1 MALTAEAA
9 VTGNTAKEAG
19 VNKGVINM
27 KKALSLI
34 SALAL
39 TIASV
44 SLTGCNSNSKSEYDD
59 GKMRDDMSA
68 MDYAKDMGIGINL
81 GNTMEAYW
89 EDKNDKTAGASTIGD
104 DTPQDYEKCWGAV
117 VTTQECIDGMRDA
130 GFDTVRVPVY
140 WGNMMKDDGSFTV
153 NKKYLERVQEIVD
166 YCRKDGLYVVIN
178 MHHYDEFL
186 IKNYEKEE
194 VLKAVETVWEQ
205 VATYFKSYSDYLI
218 FEGFNEALGSQREG
232 DSLSEEEIYDY
243 VNDMNSVFVDTVR
256 ATGGNNKERV
266 LIASGYWTNI
276 DNTTKESFVM
286 PEDSAEDRLM
296 VSVHY
301 IDNACYWTNNIG
313 GDYWLNYS
321 TEQCELLKAA
331 FIDKD
336 IPVFVGETTSIYT
349 ADRMTGK
356 AKDMPSSEALSTLLN
371 MAVDYELT
379 PVLWDVNDNFYSRT
393 EYKIKSESDAEVVAE
408 IAEKIE
414 E

>member
-1 MALTAEAA
+1 MGKRAFSLITAAS
-9 VTGNTAKEAG
+9 
-19 VNKGVINM
+19 
-27 KKALSLI
+27 LSL
-34 SALAL
+34 
-39 TIASV
+39 V
-44 SLTGCNSNSKSEYDD
+44 SLSFTGCGGNSKSEYDD

-68 MDYAKDMGIGINL
+68 MEYADDMGIGINL

-89 EDKNDKTAGASTIGD
+89 EDKNDKTAGASTIGE

-140 WGNMMKDDGSFTV
+140 WGNMMADDGEYTV
-153 NKKYLERVQEIVD
+153 NEKYLKRVQEIVD

-178 MHHYDEFL
+178 IHHYDEFL
-186 IKNYEKEE
+186 IKNHDKDE
-194 VLKAVETVWEQ
+194 VLKAVEKVWTQ
-205 VATYFKSYSDYLI
+205 VAEYFKDYSDYLI

-232 DSLSEEEIYDY
+232 DNLSEEEIYDY
-243 VNDMNSVFVDTVR
+243 VNDMNQTFVDTVR
-256 ATGGNNKERV
+256 KTDGNNKKRM

-276 DNTTKESFVM
+276 DNTTKDSFVM
-286 PEDSAEDRLM
+286 PSDSAKDKLM

-321 TEQCELLKAA
+321 TEQCELLRTA
-331 FIDKD
+331 FIDKN
-336 IPVFVGETTSIYT
+336 IPVFVGETTSIYEN
-349 ADRMTGK
+349 DRMAGN
-356 AKDMPSSEALSTLLN
+356 AKDMQSSEALSTILN
-371 MAVDYELT
+371 MAAAYDLV

-393 EYKIKSESDAEVVAE
+393 ECRIKSESDAEVIAE

-414 E
+414 D